1 LFKEVHTFW
10 SKLSGAPD
18 AKQESLTRM
27 ELSNGSR
34 IISLPGSER
43 TVRGYSASLVIVDEA
58 ARCSDELIG
67 AVRPMLA
74 AAPDGGRFICLSTPA
89 GKRGF
94 FYEQW
99 VHGVSWEKIEVKATD
114 CARIKPE
121 FLAEELA
128 QLGPMVFGSEYLC
141 EFHDAVTSVF
151 SSSLIEQA
159 LTDDFQPFITV

>member
-1 LFKEVHTFW
+1 MHSFW
-10 SKLSGAPD
+10 QKLPGAPE

-34 IISLPGSER
+34 IISLPGSEK
-43 TVRGYSASLVIVDEA
+43 TVRGYSASRVIVDECS
-58 ARCSDELIG
+58 RCSDELIG

-74 AAPDGGRFICLSTPA
+74 AAQDGGRFICLSTPA

-99 VHGVSWEKIEVKATD
+99 TRGEGWEKIEVKATE
-114 CARIKPE
+114 CPRITPA

-128 QLGPMVFGSEYLC
+128 QLGPLLFEQEYMTA
-141 EFHDAVTSVF
+141 FHDPETSVF

-159 LTDDFQPFITV
+159 LVDDFQPFFAV